1 MKNTIELIKV
11 AMFASITAILS
22 QIILPVGPVPYSLGL
37 LGALLAGM
45 LCCPSTSTLSMVAYI
60 LMGAIGLPVF
70 AGFVGGIGVL
80 INSTGGYL
88 IGYIFISLLTS
99 LARNKKWYVTICAMV
114 LGLLLCYAFG
124 TLWFMAISQND
135 LVASLAYC
143 VIPFVLPDVAKLVC
157 AFLLGKAIDK
167 RLKFINHK

>member
-22 QIILPVGPVPYSLGL
+22 QIVLPIGPVPYNLGL

-45 LCCPSTSTLSMVAYI
+45 LCRPSTATLSMVAYI
-60 LMGAIGLPVF
+60 LMGMIGLPVF

-80 INSTGGYL
+80 LNSTGGYL
-88 IGYIFISLLTS
+88 LGYILTAFLTS
-99 LARNKKWYVTICAMV
+99 LARNKKWYITVCAMV

-124 TLWFMAISQND
+124 TMWFMIISKNS
-135 LVASLAYC
+135 LIASLAYC
-143 VIPFVLPDVAKLVC
+143 VIPFVLPDVAKIIC
-157 AFLLGKAIDK
+157 AFLLGKAFTT
-167 RLKFINHK
+167 LS

>member
-22 QIILPVGPVPYSLGL
+22 QIILPIGPVPYNLGL

-45 LCCPSTSTLSMVAYI
+45 LCCPSTATLSMVAYI
-60 LMGAIGLPVF
+60 FMGIIGLPVF
-70 AGFVGGIGVL
+70 AGFIGGIGVL

-88 IGYIFISLLTS
+88 LGYILTAFVTS
-99 LARNKKWYVTICAMV
+99 LARNKKWHVTVCAMV

-124 TLWFMAISQND
+124 TMWFMIVSKNN
-135 LVASLAYC
+135 LIASLAYC
-143 VIPFVLPDVAKLVC
+143 VIPFILPDVAKIVC

-167 RLKFINHK
+167 RLKFINKK

>member
-1 MKNTIELIKV
+1 MKNTHELIKV
-11 AMFASITAILS
+11 AMFASITAVLS
-22 QIILPVGPVPYSLGL
+22 QIILPIGPVPYNLGL

-45 LCCPSTSTLSMVAYI
+45 LCKPTTSSLSMIAYI
-60 LMGAIGLPVF
+60 FMGAVGLPVF
-70 AGFVGGIGVL
+70 AGFMGGIGVL

-88 IGYIFISLLTS
+88 LGYVLIAFFTS
-99 LARNKKWYVTICAMV
+99 IARNKKWFVTILAMT

-124 TLWFMAISQND
+124 TVWFMIVSKNT

-143 VIPFVLPDVAKLVC
+143 IFPFVLPDVAKIVC

-167 RLKFINHK
+167 RLKFINHQ

>member
-22 QIILPVGPVPYSLGL
+22 QIVLPIGPVPYNLGL

-45 LCCPSTSTLSMVAYI
+45 LCRPSTATLSMVAYI
-60 LMGAIGLPVF
+60 FMGMIGLPVF

-88 IGYIFISLLTS
+88 FGYILTAFVTS
-99 LARNKKWYVTICAMV
+99 LARNKKWFVTIFAMV
-114 LGLLLCYAFG
+114 LGLILCYAFG
-124 TLWFMAISQND
+124 TIWFMAISKNN
-135 LVASLAYC
+135 LVASLVYC
-143 VIPFVLPDVAKLVC
+143 VVPFILPDVAKIIC
-157 AFLLGKAIDK
+157 AFLLGKAVDK
-167 RLKFINHK
+167 RLKFINKK